1 MSDDWVDEVE
11 DEKFIE
17 LQRNPHNL
25 DESLIRWTAM
35 LIAQGYKKHEVRK
48 KLADADLDRRLTQE
62 AFNSLM
68 SLADREADELQSFA
82 VARAELDDVDW
93 LRLDSFARRKRN
105 MARLEGM
112 ILQGHALADNVA
124 KLNNVAFMIS
134 GLMKAQDA
142 LDKMTGA
149 QDAKPQVVVNIGY
162 DPMQQFRQVVQEEL
176 NTIDITNSAVIESNN
191 PEEEEEGTDE
201 GTEEG
206 PDKKSD

>member
-1 MSDDWVDEVE
+1 MPDEWDDDAEGE
-11 DEKFIE
+11 NYIE
-17 LQRNPHNL
+17 LQKNPHNL

-68 SLADREADELQSFA
+68 SLADREADELQSYA
-82 VARAELDDVDW
+82 IARAELDDVDW

-142 LDKMTGA
+142 LDKMSGA

-176 NTIDITNSAVIESNN
+176 NTIDITDHVVIESNSLDE
-191 PEEEEEGTDE
+191 PEEDEGPPDEEGS
-201 GTEEG
+201 
-206 PDKKSD
+206 DKKSD

>member
-1 MSDDWVDEVE
+1 
-11 DEKFIE
+11 
-17 LQRNPHNL
+17 
-25 DESLIRWTAM
+25 
-35 LIAQGYKKHEVRK
+35 
-48 KLADADLDRRLTQE
+48 
-62 AFNSLM
+62 M

-176 NTIDITNSAVIESNN
+176 NTIDITNSAVIESNSQ
-191 PEEEEEGTDE
+191 EEEEEVTE
-201 GTEEG
+201 GETEEG
-206 PDKKSD
+206 SDKKSD

>member
-1 MSDDWVDEVE
+1 
-11 DEKFIE
+11 
-17 LQRNPHNL
+17 
-25 DESLIRWTAM
+25 
-35 LIAQGYKKHEVRK
+35 
-48 KLADADLDRRLTQE
+48 
-62 AFNSLM
+62 
-68 SLADREADELQSFA
+68 
-82 VARAELDDVDW
+82 
-93 LRLDSFARRKRN
+93 

-176 NTIDITNSAVIESNN
+176 NTIDITNSAVIESNS
-191 PEEEEEGTDE
+191 PEEEEEVTE
-201 GTEEG
+201 GETEEG
-206 PDKKSD
+206 SDKKSD